1 MQHVSPKDSRP
12 ARLSALAALPV
23 FMTLRG
29 RRAVVA
35 GGGEAALWKAEMLAA
50 TGADVEVYAEHS
62 CKDLIAL
69 AAEPPAGRIVLMER
83 AWRASD
89 LENASI
95 AVGSLEGEEAE
106 EFAAAARAH
115 GVPVNIVD
123 VPQLSEFSFGT
134 IVNRAP
140 VTISIGTDGTAPVL
154 AQAIRAKIEA
164 LLHPCLGDWA
174 QTARGLRDRIK
185 SRLPMGQTR
194 RVLWQRFAA
203 AALSARTSPAAGEV
217 EAILSE
223 TPATASLVTLVGAG
237 PGDPE
242 LLTLKGMRALQSADV
257 ILYDRLVSPEI
268 LEFARREAR
277 RMLVGKA
284 GGGAHCSQDDINAL
298 MVRLAKAGKHV
309 VRLKGGDPMVFGR
322 AAEELKACREAGIA
336 IEIVPG
342 ITAALGAAASLQLP
356 LTDRDCA
363 GRVQFATGHSRAG
376 PVPEHDWATL
386 ADATVTTVFYMAA
399 RGFRELL
406 PRLVSAGL
414 DAGTTAVAVAA
425 ATTPRQRSVACAVRD
440 LPGRLDELDADQP
453 CLIMVGGSVG
463 QAADNDRS
471 SDPAFATA
479 RAMQPA
485 SAHRWDTDH

>member
-1 MQHVSPKDSRP
+1 MQHVSPKDTRP
-12 ARLSALAALPV
+12 ARLSTLAALPV

-50 TGADVEVYAEHS
+50 AGADVEVYAEHP
-62 CKDLIAL
+62 CEDLVAL
-69 AAEPPAGRIVLMER
+69 AAEPPAGQVILMER
-83 AWRASD
+83 TWQASD
-89 LENASI
+89 LEGASI
-95 AVGSLEGEEAE
+95 AVGGLEGGEAK

-115 GVPVNIVD
+115 GVPVNIID
-123 VPQLSEFSFGT
+123 APQFSDFSFGT

-140 VTISIGTDGTAPVL
+140 VTIAIGTDGTAPVL

-164 LLHPCLGDWA
+164 LLHPSLGAWA
-174 QTARGLRDRIK
+174 ESARGLRNRIK
-185 SRLPMGQTR
+185 SRLPMGQSR
-194 RVLWQRFAA
+194 RALWQRFAG
-203 AALSARTSPAAGEV
+203 AALAARAVPGAGEV
-217 EAILSE
+217 DAILSKAP
-223 TPATASLVTLVGAG
+223 TTAGLVTLVGAG

-284 GGGAHCSQDDINAL
+284 GGGAHCRQDDINEL
-298 MVRLAKAGKHV
+298 MVRLAKDGKHV

-322 AAEELKACREAGIA
+322 AAEELKVCRGAGIA

-363 GRVQFATGHSRAG
+363 GRLQFATGHSRAG
-376 PVPEHDWATL
+376 SIPEHDWATL

-414 DAGTTAVAVAA
+414 DARTTAVAVAA

-440 LPGRLDELDADQP
+440 LPDRLDELDADHP
-453 CLIMVGGSVG
+453 CLIMVGGSMARGVE
-463 QAADNDRS
+463 QLEKTIHSCDPTVADLPQS
-471 SDPAFATA
+471 V
-479 RAMQPA
+479 
-485 SAHRWDTDH
+485 HG